1 MQLRRKLDERQK
13 VEDRKRADY
22 RQAAGLLRDDLIW
35 SDDFETI
42 RVDLLTLI
50 DDYIDIGVIFTPE
63 PLDRI
68 VQSLIATENDLT
80 V

>member
-13 VEDRKRADY
+13 TEERQRADF

-50 DDYIDIGVIFTPE
+50 DDYIHIGVIFAPE

-68 VQSLIATENDLT
+68 VQSLISTENDLT